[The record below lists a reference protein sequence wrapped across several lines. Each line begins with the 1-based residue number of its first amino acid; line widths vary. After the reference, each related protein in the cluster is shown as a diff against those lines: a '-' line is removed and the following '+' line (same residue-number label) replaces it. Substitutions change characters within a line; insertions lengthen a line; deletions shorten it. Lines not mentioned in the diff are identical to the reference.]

1 MAGLDLTTFKPH
13 SAQELGEGILTQ
25 LAGVITTDFNKFKTL
40 VSGDVSY
47 MAQKAWD
54 IGLNLEAKKI
64 TQADADL
71 SLHILELTF
80 NSVLHEIDFLTY
92 VLAQDALDAVTKV
105 ITAAITNLTGIALKF

>member
-1 MAGLDLTTFKPH
+1 MAGLDLSTFKPT
-13 SAQELGEGILTQ
+13 SAKALGEGILTE

-40 VSGDVSY
+40 VSGDVAY
-47 MAQKAWD
+47 IAQKAWN
-54 IGLNLEAKKI
+54 IGQNLEAGKI
-64 TQADADL
+64 SQSDADL